1 MFRFQEIRLL
11 KHVSISGDEKEM
23 RPSRPVGINL
33 FQHFV
38 RSLKHWLF
46 FFFFFF
52 LLLFFFFVSILVTM
66 VSERLSTGYFI
77 WMDIFAYSAPKVNH
91 TLTNEV

>member
-46 FFFFFF
+46 FLF
-52 LLLFFFFVSILVTM
+52 FFFFVSILVTM

-77 WMDIFAYSAPKVNH
+77 WMDIFVYSAPKVNH